1 MAARRGPV
9 NARCGCRGPD
19 TLSSFLAVNWCRRY
33 RDALSLCLL
42 LLPSSGFLSFN
53 GMVAKRKIAFN
64 QQDKTSASEFGP
76 AMQTKTVRRN
86 ARERNRVKQIDVGFE
101 KLRTTI
107 PTAANQKKISRVK
120 ILASAVDYIQH
131 LHTMINEHEAVCRS
145 GVGTIIKQ
153 EPVSSLPTP
162 PKCSAASPQM
172 MSHQYSAFSAPY
184 PGMQP
189 QYPMSPYTPHSP
201 ISPYHP
207 GMTMAG
213 QPQYPGSHS
222 DSGYYSSHSP
232 VSAVTPRSQTSHLR
246 RGPYRDNR
254 DSLSPSSV
262 STYSD
267 SSVHSSNPYLTPGS
281 MVSPDHHQP
290 SLTQDPT
297 PSSTFREEDELLDS
311 IVQWEKY

>member
-1 MAARRGPV
+1 M
-9 NARCGCRGPD
+9 
-19 TLSSFLAVNWCRRY
+19 
-33 RDALSLCLL
+33 
-42 LLPSSGFLSFN
+42 
-53 GMVAKRKIAFN
+53 I
-64 QQDKTSASEFGP
+64 
-76 AMQTKTVRRN
+76 TKTVRRN

-107 PTAANQKKISRVK
+107 PTAASQKKISRVK
-120 ILASAVDYIQH
+120 ILSSAVDYIQH
-131 LHTMINEHEAVCRS
+131 LHTMINEHESVCRS

-153 EPVSSLPTP
+153 EPLSSLPTP
-162 PKCSAASPQM
+162 PKCSTASPPM
-172 MSHQYSAFSAPY
+172 MGHQYPQAPFPGPY
-184 PGMQP
+184 PGMQAA

-207 GMTMAG
+207 GMTMGAG
-213 QPQYPGSHS
+213 QQQQYS

-232 VSAVTPRSQTSHLR
+232 VSGLTPRSHTTHLR
-246 RGPYRDNR
+246 RYRDTR
-254 DSLSPSSV
+254 DSLSPGSV

-267 SSVHSSNPYLTPGS
+267 SSVHSSNPYMTPGS
-281 MVSPDHHQP
+281 LVSPDHHQT

>member
-1 MAARRGPV
+1 
-9 NARCGCRGPD
+9 
-19 TLSSFLAVNWCRRY
+19 
-33 RDALSLCLL
+33 
-42 LLPSSGFLSFN
+42 
-53 GMVAKRKIAFN
+53 
-64 QQDKTSASEFGP
+64 
-76 AMQTKTVRRN
+76 MQTKTVRRN

-162 PKCSAASPQM
+162 PKCSATSPQM

-201 ISPYHP
+201 IPPYHP
-207 GMTMAG
+207 GMTMGG
-213 QPQYPGSHS
+213 QQQQQQHPGYPGPGSHS

-232 VSAVTPRSQTSHLR
+232 VSALTPRSQTSHLR
-246 RGPYRDNR
+246 RQGGGTYRDTR
-254 DSLSPSSV
+254 DSLSPGSV

-267 SSVHSSNPYLTPGS
+267 SSVHSSNPYITPAS
-281 MVSPDHHQP
+281 MVSPDHHQA

>member
-1 MAARRGPV
+1 
-9 NARCGCRGPD
+9 
-19 TLSSFLAVNWCRRY
+19 
-33 RDALSLCLL
+33 
-42 LLPSSGFLSFN
+42 
-53 GMVAKRKIAFN
+53 MVAKRKIAFN
-64 QQDKTSASEFGP
+64 PQSDKTSVSATESAP
-76 AMQTKTVRRN
+76 VMITKTVRRN

-107 PTAANQKKISRVK
+107 PTAASQKKISRVK
-120 ILASAVDYIQH
+120 ILSSAVDYIQH
-131 LHTMINEHEAVCRS
+131 LHTMINEHESICRS

-153 EPVSSLPTP
+153 EPLSSLPTP
-162 PKCSAASPQM
+162 PKCSTASTPM
-172 MSHQYSAFSAPY
+172 MSHQYSQPPFPVSY
-184 PGMQP
+184 PSMP
-189 QYPMSPYTPHSP
+189 AQYPMSPYTPHSP

-207 GMTMAG
+207 GMTMGG
-213 QPQYPGSHS
+213 QPQHQQHPGYPGSHS

-232 VSAVTPRSQTSHLR
+232 VSALTPRSHLR
-246 RGPYRDNR
+246 RPGPGRNYRDTR

-267 SSVHSSNPYLTPGS
+267 SSVHSSNPYITPGS
-281 MVSPDHHQP
+281 LVSPDHHQT

>member
-1 MAARRGPV
+1 
-9 NARCGCRGPD
+9 
-19 TLSSFLAVNWCRRY
+19 
-33 RDALSLCLL
+33 
-42 LLPSSGFLSFN
+42 
-53 GMVAKRKIAFN
+53 MVAKRKIAFN
-64 QQDKTSASEFGP
+64 QDKTSAAATESAVP
-76 AMQTKTVRRN
+76 AMITKTVRRN

-107 PTAANQKKISRVK
+107 PTAASQKKISRVK
-120 ILASAVDYIQH
+120 ILSSAVDYIQH
-131 LHTMINEHEAVCRS
+131 LHTMINEHESVCRS

-153 EPVSSLPTP
+153 EPISSLPTP
-162 PKCSAASPQM
+162 PKCSAASPPM
-172 MSHQYSAFSAPY
+172 TCHQYPHSAFPAPY
-184 PGMQP
+184 PSMQP

-213 QPQYPGSHS
+213 QQQHPQYAGSHS

-232 VSAVTPRSQTSHLR
+232 VSGLTPRSQTSHLR
-246 RGPYRDNR
+246 RPGGSYRDTR
-254 DSLSPSSV
+254 DSLSPGSV

-267 SSVHSSNPYLTPGS
+267 SSVHSSNPYITPGS
-281 MVSPDHHQP
+281 LLSPEHHQT

>member
-1 MAARRGPV
+1 
-9 NARCGCRGPD
+9 
-19 TLSSFLAVNWCRRY
+19 
-33 RDALSLCLL
+33 
-42 LLPSSGFLSFN
+42 
-53 GMVAKRKIAFN
+53 
-64 QQDKTSASEFGP
+64 
-76 AMQTKTVRRN
+76 MQTKTVRRN

-131 LHTMINEHEAVCRS
+131 LHTMINEHESVCRS
-145 GVGTIIKQ
+145 GIGTIIKQ

-162 PKCSAASPQM
+162 PKCSTASPQM
-172 MSHQYSAFSAPY
+172 MGHQYPTFPTPY
-184 PGMQP
+184 PNLQS

-201 ISPYHP
+201 ISPISPYHP
-207 GMTMAG
+207 GMTMPG
-213 QPQYPGSHS
+213 QTQYPGPHN
-222 DSGYYSSHSP
+222 DTGYYSSHSP
-232 VSAVTPRSQTSHLR
+232 ASAVTPRSQTSHLR

-254 DSLSPSSV
+254 DSLSPGSV

-297 PSSTFREEDELLDS
+297 TSTTFREEDELLDS
-311 IVQWEKY
+311 IVQWEKYWVSILH